1 MIAENEA
8 YSRLARQC
16 SMGEQCIYDA
26 RKKMQRWEI
35 EDDAQQRIV
44 KRLLEER
51 FIDENRYAH
60 AFVRDKSR
68 YNRWGSTK
76 IKFELKRR
84 GISERDI
91 EDALCEIDEEES
103 LSTLRDLLESK
114 RRTVKGRSEYEIK
127 AKLVRFALSRGFS
140 IQDAMRVVGM
150 ED

>member
-1 MIAENEA
+1 MITENEA
-8 YSRLARQC
+8 YSRLTRQC
-16 SMGEQCIYDA
+16 SMGEQCVYDA

-35 EDDAQQRIV
+35 EGDVQQRIV

-76 IKFELKRR
+76 IRFELKRR

-103 LSTLRDLLESK
+103 LSTLRNLLESK

-127 AKLVRFALSRGFS
+127 AKLVRFAVSRGFS
-140 IQDAMRVVGM
+140 IQDAMCVVGM
-150 ED
+150 DD